1 MQRADWYFDFISP
14 FSYLQLELFDRLPA
28 DVRVTLKPILFAGL
42 LTHHGHKGPA
52 EIAEKRRF
60 TYRHV
65 LWTARHMGIP
75 LRFPDAHPFNPIKL
89 LRLAIVCGCRRD
101 AVRAIFRYVWRDGHL
116 PDDAGSFAA
125 LTDMLHVA
133 DVERQ
138 IDAQPVKD
146 QLRSNGAEAIARGV
160 FGVPTFAI
168 GANLFWGVDATQFV
182 IDQFADPTLL
192 LDPEMQRVSQLPI
205 ASARK

>member
-28 DVRVTLKPILFAGL
+28 DVTVTLKPDPVRRIAHATMVTRDRRRSPRSGASRIA
-42 LTHHGHKGPA
+42 TVVDGATYGHIRCVSGCASIQPDQA
-52 EIAEKRRF
+52 TAARDRTALQARR
-60 TYRHV
+60 R
-65 LWTARHMGIP
+65 P
-75 LRFPDAHPFNPIKL
+75 
-89 LRLAIVCGCRRD
+89 
-101 AVRAIFRYVWRDGHL
+101 AIFRYVWRDGHL

-168 GANLFWGVDATQFV
+168 ERIFSGADATQFV
-182 IDQFADPTLL
+182 IDQFAESDAAARSGNAAR
-192 LDPEMQRVSQLPI
+192 QSAPI